1 MIVHNDAPPLVVVS
15 VVVVVFKLKNQ
26 VNFTNV
32 LRGQLE
38 YRRRRHAWCLQDTDK
53 VRILSKKEG
62 DSLNT

>member
-15 VVVVVFKLKNQ
+15 VVVVVVFKLKNQ

-38 YRRRRHAWCLQDTDK
+38 YGRHGNETSS
-53 VRILSKKEG
+53 RH
-62 DSLNT
+62 

>member
-15 VVVVVFKLKNQ
+15 VVVVVVFKLKNQ

-38 YRRRRHAWCLQDTDK
+38 YRNIDMAMRRLQDTDK
-53 VRILSKKEG
+53 VKKEG
-62 DSLNT
+62 ETL

>member
-15 VVVVVFKLKNQ
+15 VVVVVVFKLKNQ

-38 YRRRRHAWCLQDTDK
+38 YRRHRHGNEPSS
-53 VRILSKKEG
+53 RH
-62 DSLNT
+62 

>member
-15 VVVVVFKLKNQ
+15 VVVVVVFKLKNQ

-38 YRRRRHAWCLQDTDK
+38 YGRHGNETSSMTRSGYYQKDYL
-53 VRILSKKEG
+53 
-62 DSLNT
+62 